1 MINIFAI
8 INEVSKKIEKE
19 GVGNPVAVPLLMIIL
34 KDANARF
41 WQEPLQYSTH
51 DLAKRL
57 HTTPATL
64 YKAIRQLVQ
73 WQIITYEVSTHG
85 SYVRVLKKF
94 FTEKSSI
101 DAVSKSIPDSDS
113 AVRQLNRYSSYTP
126 YSENRYSSDDEKS
139 MQSSTSPTEQKDER
153 YSRNTAESANRYSSY
168 TASDS
173 VEKVEKHEETSMNSS
188 TSNETLLSTNT
199 LSTLSTNTN
208 TYFNTNTRDKDK
220 RYDNP
225 IKQGLS
231 VTNVTENLPSQTSQS
246 EEKPIN
252 PEGLPPWYGKLS
264 ENEQKVVD
272 AWQYIVGP
280 FKEEWLPSLRKVL
293 QACYP
298 AQIINSI
305 STFARTKVE
314 AMQGMG
320 FEYVVDPLL
329 KGMFGKRPANKE
341 KKPKDEYKEKMK
353 NFGNII
359 QRMKEKQER
368 GEL

>member
-1 MINIFAI
+1 MVNVYKVIDTFMEKYSSSTGKDDVASTILLRVLDDGNKKFWKGPLRYTVRGLAGDL
-8 INEVSKKIEKE
+8 EVSTRTVLRSI
-19 GVGNPVAVPLLMIIL
+19 
-34 KDANARF
+34 DR
-41 WQEPLQYSTH
+41 
-51 DLAKRL
+51 
-57 HTTPATL
+57 
-64 YKAIRQLVQ
+64 LVQ
-73 WQIITYEVSTHG
+73 WGILTHTANREG
-85 SYVRVLKKF
+85 SFLWFRDDFMLRN
-94 FTEKSSI
+94 TQEASI
-101 DAVSKSIPDSDS
+101 DANIDTVFVDGRNTVRNTQTSSTDAERDALFSSPRNTGNDPCCPTGNIEGGSCCPTGNMDSNWC
-113 AVRQLNRYSSYTP
+113 VPTGNI
-126 YSENRYSSDDEKS
+126 N
-139 MQSSTSPTEQKDER
+139 QSSNAPQSG
-153 YSRNTAESANRYSSY
+153 
-168 TASDS
+168 
-173 VEKVEKHEETSMNSS
+173 MNSS
-188 TSNETLLSTNT
+188 VSNESKIVPNT
-199 LSTLSTNTN
+199 LSTLSTNTYN
-208 TYFNTNTRDKDK
+208 THNTKDKDK

-231 VTNVTENLPSQTSQS
+231 VTNVTENPPSQTLQS

-252 PEGLPPWYGKLS
+252 PEVLPPWYGNLC